1 MIPIRDCLPRR
12 YTPYITWFII
22 ALNCI
27 VFLFELMC
35 TKENLEYLFHKF
47 GVIPANYMLVETL
60 PLDPI
65 YYLPFLTSMFL
76 HGGLF
81 HLISN
86 MWIMWIFADNVED
99 KMGSF
104 RFLIFYLIC
113 GFGAS
118 WIHCLINP
126 TSTIPAVGAS
136 GAISGVLGAYMIMFP
151 HARVIT
157 LLPILFFPF
166 FFALPAVFYILM
178 WFFIQLFSGI
188 GFLLTP
194 AHVGGVAWLA
204 HIGGFV
210 FGVVLHRIFIIK
222 KRLRIYDDH
231 FDYYCAWG
239 KLFNKKGQGL

>member
-12 YTPYITWFII
+12 YTPYMTWIII

-27 VFLFELMC
+27 IFFFELMFSR
-35 TKENLEYLFHKF
+35 EDLNYIFHIF
-47 GVIPANYMLVETL
+47 GIVPAKYMLIETL
-60 PLDPI
+60 PLHPL

-76 HGGLF
+76 HGGWF

-104 RFLIFYLIC
+104 RFLIFYLLC

-126 TSTIPAVGAS
+126 TSMMPTVGAS
-136 GAISGVLGAYMIMFP
+136 GAISGVLGAYMVMFP

-157 LLPILFFPF
+157 LVPVFIFPLFFAF
-166 FFALPAVFYILM
+166 PAIFYILL
-178 WFFIQLFSGI
+178 WFFIQLFSGL
-188 GFLLTP
+188 GSLLTP
-194 AHVGGVAWLA
+194 ADVGGVAWWA
-204 HIGGFV
+204 HVGGFL
-210 FGVVLHRIFIIK
+210 FGILLHRIFVIK
-222 KRLRIYDDH
+222 KRLHIYDDH
-231 FDYYCAWG
+231 FDYYCAWR
-239 KLFNKKGQGL
+239 KFL